1 MRYNQFNQAIGDVVE
16 NMTLGAMPDITQL
29 SGEDCIIERLDYER
43 HSEAICECYLQHTQA
58 ADWIYLPLEPFD
70 EPQQVRS
77 LLRQWAQSSD
87 PYYFVILARHS
98 RQVLGTFALMRIDRH
113 NRSIEMGWVIYS
125 DLLQRSKAATEAQFL
140 LMQYVFDT
148 LQYRRYEWKCDA
160 LNQRSRRAA
169 ARLGFQYEGTFRN
182 AVVYKGRS
190 RDTAWFSII
199 AEEWLPLKTAFTRY
213 LAADNFNPQGQQYKP
228 LAVFL
233 TQ

>member
-1 MRYNQFNQAIGDVVE
+1 MRYNQFQQPIGAAVE
-16 NMTLGAMPDITQL
+16 NMTIGAMPDIMQL
-29 SGEDCIIERLDYER
+29 HGESCMIERLDYAR
-43 HSEAICECYLQHTQA
+43 HSEAICECYLQHTQT
-58 ADWIYLPLEPFD
+58 ADWTYLSLEPFD

-77 LLRQWAQSSD
+77 LLRQWAESSD
-87 PYYFVILARHS
+87 PYYFVILESHS
-98 RQVLGTFALMRIDRH
+98 RQVLGTLALMRIDRH

-125 DLLQRSKAATEAQFL
+125 DLLKRSKAATEAQFL

-169 ARLGFQYEGTFRN
+169 TRLGFQYEGTFRN

-199 AEEWLPLKTAFTRY
+199 AEEWPPLKTAFKQY
-213 LAADNFNPQGQQYKP
+213 LAADNFDQQGQQRQR
-228 LAVFL
+228 LAAFL
-233 TQ
+233 AQ